1 MDDNSK
7 SLSIIAYY
15 LSKYDLDAVNRLG
28 YDNRINAMREI
39 SLLLGKDNSYLK
51 LRRDE
56 FDVLTDSHRSG
67 WRNRAPTPAVK
78 TLFEYMEQFS
88 FDEVSNMAA
97 ALIEGSSQI
106 TNIFN
111 PSEQDTALNEHTVT
125 YEEEIEQIINYEDN
139 SATVF
144 LTDAVVARRKYNK
157 NIIKQLKELY
167 LHRCQICL
175 FQSVSTYGKTIA
187 EAHHISHFIESHNNN
202 SNNIIILCPN
212 HHRIIH
218 AANPIFSRERLE
230 FEFLNGHKETLT
242 LNYHL

>member
-15 LSKYDLDAVNRLG
+15 LSKYDLDAVNKLG
-28 YDNRINAMREI
+28 FDNRVNAMREI

-67 WRNRAPTPAVK
+67 WRNRAPAPAVK
-78 TLFEYMEQFS
+78 NLFEHMEQFS
-88 FDEVSNMAA
+88 FDEVSDIVT
-97 ALIEGSSQI
+97 ALIEGYSQ
-106 TNIFN
+106 TDNIFS
-111 PSEQDTALNEHTVT
+111 PSEDADRNEYTVS

-167 LHRCQICL
+167 LHCCQICL
-175 FQSVSTYGKTIA
+175 FQSASTYGKAIA
-187 EAHHISHFIESHNNN
+187 EAHHINHFVESHNNN

-218 AANPIFSRERLE
+218 AANPIFNRERLE
-230 FEFLNGHKETLT
+230 FEFENGYKEALALNH
-242 LNYHL
+242 HL